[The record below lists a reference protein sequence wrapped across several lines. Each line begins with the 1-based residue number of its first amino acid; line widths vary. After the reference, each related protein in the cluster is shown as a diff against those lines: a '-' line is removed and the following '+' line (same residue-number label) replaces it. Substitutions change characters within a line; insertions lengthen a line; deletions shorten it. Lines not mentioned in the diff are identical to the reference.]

1 MIYKS
6 RYKIGV
12 ASFVAGFF
20 GLTIGVIIAHY
31 ANFPEFELID
41 GENVRVHV
49 DYFGWI
55 PRGWIFV
62 TLGQLIAFGGSQLAL
77 LGLALFAWSEKP
89 MTWSKASYL
98 SLLAWIE
105 FSLIFGVFPSEW
117 LNLSEGPLEWTNQRE
132 FINFPP
138 ILFLGNEVGLSLGAL
153 KDLISVGIYQG
164 FFVIAAIFIYKVQ
177 EIDKLRDRPTKFS
190 DYGKELER
198 E

>member
-1 MIYKS
+1 
-6 RYKIGV
+6 
-12 ASFVAGFF
+12 
-20 GLTIGVIIAHY
+20 
-31 ANFPEFELID
+31 
-41 GENVRVHV
+41 
-49 DYFGWI
+49 
-55 PRGWIFV
+55 
-62 TLGQLIAFGGSQLAL
+62 
-77 LGLALFAWSEKP
+77 

-117 LNLSEGPLEWTNQRE
+117 LNLSQGPLEWTNQRE

-164 FFVIAAIFIYKVQ
+164 FFVIAAIFIYKIQ
-177 EIDKLRDRPTKFS
+177 EIDKLRNRPTKYS

>member
-12 ASFVAGFF
+12 AAIVAGLF
-20 GLTIGVIIAHY
+20 GLTVGVIIAHY

-41 GENVRVHV
+41 GKNVKVHV

-62 TLGQLIAFGGSQLAL
+62 TLGQLIAFGGSQIGLVGLAL
-77 LGLALFAWSEKP
+77 LAWSEKP
-89 MTWSKASYL
+89 MTWGKASYL
-98 SLLAWIE
+98 SLLASIE

-117 LNLSEGPLEWTNQRE
+117 LNLSQGPLEWTNQRE

-177 EIDKLRDRPTKFS
+177 EIDKLRDRPTKYS